1 MRRAMQDR
9 STRIESPVV
18 IELPNDRDAIGAFMT
33 RLLDEA
39 REAGVSES
47 ASFAI
52 RLAIEEAITN
62 AFVHGHKDVDE
73 DTPIR
78 VEYRVSGSG
87 VEVAVED
94 RGPGFEPDALA
105 DPTLDENL
113 DKPSGRGVMLMRAY
127 MHEVGFNQR
136 GNRVVMRYRFNGDA
150 AR

>member
-1 MRRAMQDR
+1 MQDR

-18 IELPNDRDAIGAFMT
+18 IELPNERDAIGAFMT

-39 REAGVSES
+39 REAGIKES
-47 ASFAI
+47 AAFAI

-62 AFVHGHKDVDE
+62 AFVHGHKGMDR

-78 VEYRVSGSG
+78 VEYRVTGSG
-87 VEVAVED
+87 VDVAVED
-94 RGPGFEPDALA
+94 RGPGFEPGTLV

-127 MHEVGFNQR
+127 MHEVEFNQR
-136 GNRVVMRYRFNGDA
+136 GNRVLMRYRANADTED
-150 AR
+150 